1 MTQTMQEIT
10 KSKKKRGRP
19 SEREKVEKKVL
30 IYLKK
35 INGNDKADKQTS

>member
-1 MTQTMQEIT
+1 MPETT

-19 SEREKVEKKVL
+19 CEKEKIEKKVL

-35 INGNDKADKQTS
+35 INGNDKADKQTP